1 MPIYLTK
8 RLLTFNANKRMAAEQ
23 ALKHELLKDN
33 KDLVEARFPL
43 FVKLKDYDL
52 KKNFMMKK

>member
-1 MPIYLTK
+1 
-8 RLLTFNANKRMAAEQ
+8 MAAEQ
-23 ALKHELLKDN
+23 ALKHELLKDI

>member
-23 ALKHELLKDN
+23 ALKLALFKDN
-33 KDLVEARFPL
+33 KDLVEERFPL
-43 FVKLKDYDL
+43 FVKLQDNDL
-52 KKNFMMKK
+52 KKYFMMKK

>member
-1 MPIYLTK
+1 
-8 RLLTFNANKRMAAEQ
+8 MAAEQ